1 MRAFFICPAG
11 RVATEDV
18 MSEGVPGSPRPG
30 PTDLFIMQCGYFYC
44 GAIFRFAQNVPNS
57 NEIKHK
63 FVVPS
68 FVVFVKINFPEN
80 FSFRH
85 RARQGEKG
93 GRVARF
99 EDN

>member
-1 MRAFFICPAG
+1 MILPEILSGAPNKKGSRMRAFFICPAG

-57 NEIKHK
+57 NEIKH
-63 FVVPS
+63 
-68 FVVFVKINFPEN
+68 
-80 FSFRH
+80 
-85 RARQGEKG
+85 
-93 GRVARF
+93 
-99 EDN
+99 